1 MKTLPLLNRLGFD
14 EAVDRLDPQQPL
26 TVGLVDLDNFK
37 SVNDR
42 LGHDVGDRVL
52 RFVERILTGSLP
64 QDSLVARFGGDEYA
78 VALPDTST
86 ETALILLN
94 EVTGHFRDSL
104 GSLEVPRS
112 LGLGLSV
119 GLAQRPAHA
128 QTPMDLLRAADEA
141 LLRAKR
147 EGRGRIAIYVESKM
161 VLKSNYYPKAS
172 LERLA
177 KLSTA
182 LGRTEASLL
191 REALDDLIDKHRE
204 TL

>member
-1 MKTLPLLNRLGFD
+1 MKSLPLLNRASFD
-14 EAVDRLDPQQPL
+14 EALEQLNRQQPL
-26 TVGLVDLDNFK
+26 TVGLMDLDNFQ
-37 SVNDR
+37 SVNDQ
-42 LGHDVGDRVL
+42 LGHDVGDKVL
-52 RFVERILTGSLP
+52 RFVERVLTGSLP
-64 QDSLVARFGGDEYA
+64 GDSLVARIGGDEYA
-78 VALPDTST
+78 LALPDTST

-94 EVTGHFRDSL
+94 EVTGHFRDSI
-104 GSLEVPRS
+104 GSLDVPRS

-128 QTPMDLLRAADEA
+128 QTPAELLRAADEA

-191 REALDDLIDKHRE
+191 REALDELIDKHRE
-204 TL
+204 SL